1 MLRIASTH
9 SVPCMLHHWIPA
21 IHCPK
26 VSPRTG
32 FELNDEDGEALI
44 VLVGMM
50 MAPMTI
56 RTRPLT
62 VTMRGP
68 TAVQTVVQGQAQ
80 GRAHGI
86 PRFGRQEPRGGE
98 TQNI

>member
-1 MLRIASTH
+1 MLRIVSTH
-9 SVPCMLHHWIPA
+9 IVPCMLHHWIPA

-26 VSPRTG
+26 VSPPTG